1 VALFFWLLP
10 VKKRRQAAGL
20 LLLSGTGRP
29 ATGRRR
35 PRVCTDVGRHMRW
48 SRATAPIR
56 GQHVDPAALVGRM
69 ALSGEIISEEAL
81 TVGKKDKISSSQ
93 AA

>member
-1 VALFFWLLP
+1 
-10 VKKRRQAAGL
+10 
-20 LLLSGTGRP
+20 
-29 ATGRRR
+29 
-35 PRVCTDVGRHMRW
+35 MRW

-69 ALSGEIISEEAL
+69 VLSGEIISEEAIEEEAL
-81 TVGKKDKISSSQ
+81 TVGKKDEISSSQ